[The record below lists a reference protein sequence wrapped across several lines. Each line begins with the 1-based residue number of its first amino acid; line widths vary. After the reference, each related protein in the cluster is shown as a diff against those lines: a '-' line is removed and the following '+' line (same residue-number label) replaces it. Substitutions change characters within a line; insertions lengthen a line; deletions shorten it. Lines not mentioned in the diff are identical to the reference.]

1 MKGFKVMIRFRSV
14 AIAAA
19 ALAALSLCAQAQTTL
34 KDAYKN
40 FFYIG
45 TAVSQAQFNEQ
56 DARGNPIIAA
66 QFNTISP
73 ENVLKWESVHPRVDG
88 YAFEQADR
96 YVAYGEKYHMWIV
109 GHNLVWHSQTP
120 QWVFQDDKGGPLT
133 RDALLQRMHDHI
145 MTVVGR
151 YKGRIQSWDVVNEA
165 LNEDGTLRNSN
176 WRKIIGDD
184 YLAKAFQYAHEA
196 DPKAELNYNDYNLE
210 NEAKRNGAVALVK
223 QLKDQGIPIT
233 AVGLQGH
240 DNMEWPTLQQQD
252 DTIAA
257 FKALGVKVCITEL
270 DVDVLPAAGRAP
282 TADVSA
288 TAAGTANSNPYVNGL
303 PDAVQQAL
311 AKRYADLFGVYL
323 KYRGTVTRVTLWGV
337 TDGDSWKND
346 FPVRGRTNYPLLFDR
361 AGKAKPAVDALIKA
375 ARAAAGH

>member
-1 MKGFKVMIRFRSV
+1 MIRFRPV
-14 AIAAA
+14 AFTIT
-19 ALAALSLCAQAQTTL
+19 ALSALSLSAQAQTTL

-45 TAVSQAQFNEQ
+45 TAVSQRQFNEQ
-56 DARGNPIIAA
+56 DERGNPIIAA

-73 ENVLKWESVHPRVDG
+73 ENVLKWESVHPKWDG
-88 YAFEQADR
+88 YTFEQADR

-120 QWVFQDDKGGPLT
+120 AWVFQDEKGAPLT
-133 RDALLQRMHDHI
+133 RNALLERLHDHI

-184 YLAKAFQYAHEA
+184 YIAKAFQYAHEA

-288 TAAGTANSNPYVNGL
+288 TAAATANSNPYVNGL

-323 KYRGTVTRVTLWGV
+323 KYAGTVTRVTLWGV

-361 AGKAKPAVDALIKA
+361 AGKPKPAVDAIIKA
-375 ARAAAGH
+375 AGAAGH

>member
-1 MKGFKVMIRFRSV
+1 MIRFPSV
-14 AIAAA
+14 AVAAA
-19 ALAALSLCAQAQTTL
+19 AWAGLSLSAQAQTTL
-34 KDAYKN
+34 KDAFKN

-45 TAVSQAQFNEQ
+45 TAVSQRQFNEQ

-66 QFNTISP
+66 QFDTISP
-73 ENVLKWESVHPRVDG
+73 ENVLKWESVHPRWDT
-88 YAFEQADR
+88 YTFEQADR

-120 QWVFQDDKGGPLT
+120 AWVFQDEKGAPLT
-133 RDALLQRMHDHI
+133 RNALLERLHDHI

-184 YLAKAFQYAHEA
+184 YIAKAFQYAHEA

-210 NEAKRNGAVALVK
+210 NEAKRNGALALVK

-257 FKALGVKVCITEL
+257 FKALGVKVCISEL

-288 TAAGTANSNPYVNGL
+288 TAAATVNSNPYVNGL

-323 KYRGTVTRVTLWGV
+323 KYAGTVTRVTLWGV

-361 AGKAKPAVDALIKA
+361 EGKPKPAVDAIIQA
-375 ARAAAGH
+375 ARAAARH

>member
-1 MKGFKVMIRFRSV
+1 MLIRSIV
-14 AIAAA
+14 SASLLIAGLAAA
-19 ALAALSLCAQAQTTL
+19 APAQTTL

-40 FFYIG
+40 IFYIG
-45 TAVSQAQFNEQ
+45 TAVNQAQFNEQ
-56 DARGNPIIAA
+56 DARGNPIISS

-73 ENVLKWESVHPRVDG
+73 ENVLKWESVHPRLDG
-88 YAFEQADR
+88 YTFEQPDR
-96 YVAYGEKYHMWIV
+96 YVAFGEKYHMWIV
-109 GHNLVWHSQTP
+109 GHNLVWHSQVP
-120 QWVFQDDKGGPLT
+120 AWVFQDDKGAPLT

-145 MTVVGR
+145 MAVVGR

-165 LNEDGTLRNSN
+165 LNEDGTLRQSN
-176 WRKIIGDD
+176 WLKIIGDD
-184 YLAKAFQYAHEA
+184 YIAKAFQYAHEA

-223 QLKDQGIPIT
+223 KLKEQGIPIT

-270 DVDVLPAAGRAP
+270 DVDVLPAAGRQP

-288 TAAGTANSNPYVNGL
+288 TASGTANSNPYVAGL
-303 PDAVQQAL
+303 PDSVQQAL

-323 KYRGTVTRVTLWGV
+323 KYRGTVTRVTFWGV
-337 TDGDSWKND
+337 TDGDSWKNG

-361 AGKAKPAVDALIKA
+361 AGKPKPAFDAVIQA
-375 ARAAAGH
+375 ARAVTAR

>member
-1 MKGFKVMIRFRSV
+1 MSLKSIVLV
-14 AIAAA
+14 A
-19 ALAALSLCAQAQTTL
+19 ALALTVNAQTTL

-45 TAVSQAQFNEQ
+45 TAVSQPQFNEQ

-73 ENVLKWESVHPRVDG
+73 ENVLKWESVHPRADG
-88 YAFEQADR
+88 YTFAQADR
-96 YVAYGEKYHMWIV
+96 YVAFGEKYHMWIV

-120 QWVFQDDKGGPLT
+120 QWVFQDSKGAPLD
-133 RDALLQRMHDHI
+133 RDTLLLRMHDHI

-151 YKGRIQSWDVVNEA
+151 YKGRSQSWDVVNEA
-165 LNEDGTLRNSN
+165 LNEDGTLRQSQ
-176 WRKIIGDD
+176 WLKIIGDD
-184 YLAKAFQYAHEA
+184 YIAKAFQYAHEA
-196 DPKAELNYNDYNLE
+196 DPQAQLNYNDYNLE

-223 QLKDQGIPIT
+223 KLKEQGIPIT

-240 DNMEWPTLQQQD
+240 DNLEWPTVQQQD

-257 FKALGVKVCITEL
+257 FKALGVKVCISEL

-282 TADVSA
+282 SADVSA
-288 TAAGTANSNPYVNGL
+288 TAAAAANSNPYANGL
-303 PDAVQQAL
+303 PDSVQQAL

-323 KYRGTVTRVTLWGV
+323 KYRGTVTRVTFWGV
-337 TDGDSWKND
+337 TDGDSWKNG

-361 AGKAKPAVDALIKA
+361 DGKPKPAFDAAIKA
-375 ARAAAGH
+375 AGR